1 MQTAAPMCVLE
12 IVILIFIGGA
22 LGGAAEFLR
31 RFSFADGRLVLLYG
45 SVDGSEAERVE
56 KRVGFGSAFL
66 LLLFAMTIGFAGALG
81 VQFVLV
87 TLDAAKILDTSEHR
101 LFLLSISA
109 AAGFGARQLL
119 IKLSHKLEEQI
130 RAAEEKA
137 VAAGRKAESAAALA
151 TSTSKESVYDAQ
163 FVNSVESVIRGDAGP
178 ATTEHVLHRLREITA
193 EDPLRGAFAIPLSF
207 LLRDRGQLGEALE
220 VIERYLEAKEAAGET
235 DEKYGSALY
244 NRACFLALR
253 FAQSKNDADREAALE
268 TLERAIRF
276 NDDNWSYALVDSDL
290 AGLHDDAGFKK
301 LVEGAPDWARKRQ
314 P

>member
-1 MQTAAPMCVLE
+1 MQAAASTMGILE
-12 IVILIFIGGA
+12 IVVLILIGGA

-45 SVDGSEAERVE
+45 SVDGSEAERIE
-56 KRVGFGSAFL
+56 KRVGFGSAAL

-87 TLDAAKILDTSEHR
+87 TLDAVKILDTPEHK

-151 TSTSKESVYDAQ
+151 TTTSRESVYDAQ
-163 FVNSVESVIRGDAGP
+163 FVNSVESVIRGEAGP

-207 LLRDRGQLGEALE
+207 LLRNRGRLPEALD
-220 VIERYLEAKEAAGET
+220 VIERFLRAKEAVGET

-244 NRACFLALR
+244 NKACFLALR
-253 FAQSKNDADREAALE
+253 FAQSGNDADRKAALE
-268 TLERAIRF
+268 TLERSLKV
-276 NDDNWSYALVDSDL
+276 NDDNWTYALVDDDL
-290 AGLHDDAGFKK
+290 ASLREDQAFKALAGS
-301 LVEGAPDWARKRQ
+301 APDWARKQ
-314 P
+314 